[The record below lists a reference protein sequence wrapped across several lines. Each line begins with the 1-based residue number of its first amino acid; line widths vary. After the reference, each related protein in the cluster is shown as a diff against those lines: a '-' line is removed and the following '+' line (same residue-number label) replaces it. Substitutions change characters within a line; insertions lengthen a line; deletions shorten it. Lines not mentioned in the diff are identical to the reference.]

1 MEADTATV
9 FKTFN
14 IEPFIWSIAATLLYF
29 IVLAVMHFASKYKEP
44 ISTTKRRTAA
54 TSEHGDSTS
63 NEYDVIV
70 VGAGIVGTALS
81 SALARDGR
89 KVLCVERDLSE
100 PDRIVG
106 ELLQPGGVAKLTE
119 LEMEC
124 KLFSHLLLT
133 HIACLEGIDSP
144 KMNGYGV
151 FYDGDQVDLFYPPN
165 RDGVQPQGRS
175 FHYGRFI
182 MKLREHAR
190 AQEQCKLVQG
200 TVMKFI
206 EEASSKESVKT
217 VRGVVYRDAE
227 GRDHTIT
234 ASLTI
239 VANGAGSS
247 LTKCFNDSKPIV
259 PSHFIGLKM
268 KNAAHKL
275 PCPWRGNVFMT
286 DPSPVLLYPISS
298 TDVRCLVDYP
308 GKKLPNIANG
318 DMRQYLLEHIMK
330 QLPSCVQKEFEDTV
344 NEGNIRTVPNRE
356 MPAAKITKLRGALLV
371 GDAFNCRHP
380 LTGGG
385 MSVGLA
391 DCVLLRDL
399 LRQVE
404 DLAIFE
410 DIEESVLPAFYQKRK
425 ATSSTINILA
435 NALYAIFAPNNTGCH
450 GTMVPL
456 MRTSVVRYFKIG
468 GACASGPVGLL
479 GGLIRSPYVLL
490 THFFSVAL
498 VGCWDQVFPIPSPN
512 GIWRAINLL
521 KSATQ
526 IVGPLIAEEG
536 LLKFVFH
543 PILFNRNQE
552 LAASN

>member
-1 MEADTATV
+1 MEADPATV
-9 FKTFN
+9 FTAAKAFQT
-14 IEPFIWSIAATLLYF
+14 IEPFIWSIAATVLYF
-29 IVLAVMHFASKYKEP
+29 VVLGVMHFVNKDKVSLGKMH
-44 ISTTKRRTAA
+44 KRRASA
-54 TSEHGDSTS
+54 TSEDGDSS
-63 NEYDVIV
+63 SSEYDVIV
-70 VGAGIVGTALS
+70 VGAGIVGAALS
-81 SALARDGR
+81 SSLARDGR

-106 ELLQPGGVAKLTE
+106 ELLQPGGVARLHE
-119 LEMEC
+119 LEME
-124 KLFSHLLLT
+124 S
-133 HIACLEGIDSP
+133 CLEGIDSP

-165 RDGVQPQGRS
+165 RDGVQPHGRS

-190 AQEQCKLVQG
+190 AQDHCKLVQG

-206 EEASSKESVKT
+206 EEASNKDSVKT
-217 VRGVVYRDAE
+217 VRGVVYRDGE
-227 GRDHTIT
+227 GRDHTVT

-247 LTKCFNDSKPIV
+247 LTKSFNDAKPIV

-268 KNAAHKL
+268 KNAALKL

-286 DPSPVLLYPISS
+286 NPSPVLLYPISS

-318 DMRQYLLEHIMK
+318 EMKQYLLEHVMP
-330 QLPSCVQKEFEDTV
+330 QLPSCVHKDFEATV

-356 MPAAKITKLRGALLV
+356 MPAEPIYKLRGALLI

-385 MSVGLA
+385 MSVGLS

-404 DLAIFE
+404 DLSIFE
-410 DIEESVLPAFYQKRK
+410 DIEENILPAFYQKRK

-435 NALYAIFAPNNTGCH
+435 NALYAIFAPSSSG
-450 GTMVPL
+450 GDMSM
-456 MRTSVVRYFKIG
+456 MRASVVRYFKIG
-468 GACASGPVGLL
+468 GVCANGPVSLL
-479 GGLIRSPYVLL
+479 GALLRSPYVLL

-498 VGCWDQVFPIPSPN
+498 VGCWDQVFPIPTPS
-512 GIWRAINLL
+512 GVYRAFNLL

-526 IVGPLIAEEG
+526 LVGPLIAEEG
-536 LLKFVFH
+536 ILKIIFH
-543 PILFNRNQE
+543 PIIFNRKNE
-552 LAASN
+552 LASN